1 VIASIIRIAGL
12 LFLGAGNTLRE
23 GGVENRMSPETEI
36 TITDA
41 ASRKARELRVAE
53 GRGDAEVLRIG
64 VQGGGCS
71 GFQYLLE
78 FDERRDDD
86 RVLDL
91 DGLVA
96 VVDPFSAPLLSGLI
110 LDYDGSIGGKGF
122 EFKNPQVSAGCGCGR
137 SFQVNEEA
145 LQALSAEA

>member
-1 VIASIIRIAGL
+1 
-12 LFLGAGNTLRE
+12 
-23 GGVENRMSPETEI
+23 MSSETSEI
-36 TITDA
+36 TITEA
-41 ASRKARELRVAE
+41 AGRKARELRTAE
-53 GRGDAEVLRIG
+53 GRGETEVLRIG

-78 FDERRDDD
+78 FDERRADDQ
-86 RVLDL
+86 VLDL

-122 EFKNPQVSAGCGCGR
+122 EFRNPQVSAGCGCGR
-137 SFQVNEEA
+137 SFQVNEDA
-145 LQALSAEA
+145 LEALSAEA

>member
-1 VIASIIRIAGL
+1 
-12 LFLGAGNTLRE
+12 
-23 GGVENRMSPETEI
+23 MSTDTTDI
-36 TITDA
+36 TITEA
-41 ASRKARELRVAE
+41 ASRKARELRETE
-53 GRGDAEVLRIG
+53 GRGEAAVLRIG

-122 EFKNPQVSAGCGCGR
+122 EFRNPQVAAGAAAVAASR
-137 SFQVNEEA
+137 
-145 LQALSAEA
+145 

>member
-1 VIASIIRIAGL
+1 MGRGRRYRT
-12 LFLGAGNTLRE
+12 GAPGNSRPDAA
-23 GGVENRMSPETEI
+23 VPNPMSTDTTDI
-36 TITDA
+36 TITEA
-41 ASRKARELRVAE
+41 ASRKARELRLAE
-53 GRGDAEVLRIG
+53 DRGEAAVLRIG

-122 EFKNPQVSAGCGCGR
+122 EFRNPQVSAGCGCGR

-145 LQALSAEA
+145 LEALSAEG

>member
-1 VIASIIRIAGL
+1 
-12 LFLGAGNTLRE
+12 
-23 GGVENRMSPETEI
+23 MSSHTSDI
-36 TITDA
+36 TITEA
-41 ASRKARELRVAE
+41 AGRKARELRTAE
-53 GRGDAEVLRIG
+53 GRAENEVLRIG

-86 RVLDL
+86 QVLDL
-91 DGLVA
+91 GGLVA

-122 EFKNPQVSAGCGCGR
+122 EFRNPQVSAGCGCGR

-145 LQALSAEA
+145 LDALSAEA

>member
-1 VIASIIRIAGL
+1 
-12 LFLGAGNTLRE
+12 
-23 GGVENRMSPETEI
+23 MSTDSAEI
-36 TITDA
+36 TITDIA
-41 ASRKARELRVAE
+41 GRKARELREAE
-53 GRGDAEVLRIG
+53 GRAEHEVLRIG

-86 RVLDL
+86 QVLEL

-122 EFKNPQVSAGCGCGR
+122 EFRNPQVSAGCGCGR
-137 SFQVNEEA
+137 SFQVNEDA
-145 LQALSAEA
+145 LQALSAE